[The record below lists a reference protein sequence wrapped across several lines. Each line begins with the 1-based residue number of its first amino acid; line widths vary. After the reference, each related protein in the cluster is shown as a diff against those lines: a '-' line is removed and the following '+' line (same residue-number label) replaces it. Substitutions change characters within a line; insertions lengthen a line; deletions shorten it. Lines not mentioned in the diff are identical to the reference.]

1 MVVIL
6 DTEAEFSKA
15 LADILPSRIS
25 IFKSQFQYC
34 PIDFILINHQTIKT
48 LYLEHKRRFIIGS
61 NFCTFWIKKAKIQSI
76 LSTYKEFLF
85 VNECD
90 DYIYYIWVNELTI
103 PKYKIETNQY
113 GEVVVNID
121 IADCVIGYDALKDA
135 VLKHI

>member
-6 DTEAEFSKA
+6 DTEAHFSKA

-48 LYLEHKRRFIIGS
+48 LYLEHKRRFIIGA

-76 LSTYKEFLF
+76 LSTYKEFIF
-85 VNECD
+85 VSECD
-90 DYIYYIWVNELTI
+90 DDIYHIWVNELTI
-103 PKYKIETNQY
+103 PKYKVETNEY